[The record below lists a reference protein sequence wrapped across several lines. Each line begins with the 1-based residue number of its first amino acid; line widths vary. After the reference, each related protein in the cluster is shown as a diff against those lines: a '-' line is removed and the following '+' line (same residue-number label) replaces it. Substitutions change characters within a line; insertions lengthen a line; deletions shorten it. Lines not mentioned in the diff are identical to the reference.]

1 VLDFGIARVIN
12 ATDGKSE
19 ETLFDPGKRLRGLTP
34 AYASLEMWNRESPDP
49 RDDIYALACVTYELL
64 SGKHPYDRL
73 SAKTAVARQLAP
85 QRIEAL
91 SRGQW
96 EGLRKGL
103 ELRREQR
110 TASVSQFIKAFA
122 PQSKLRKYAVPTAVA
137 AVLAT
142 AGALAVS
149 ARYYRTAVEDSTLQV
164 LQCAQIPK
172 PVVEQSGGARAAP
185 TAQQQQEIDENLALA
200 GDYMRDVSPTTGV
213 EDLKYI
219 LSDGANSVNDILD
232 SVLSVDPSH
241 AAALKLKGEVADIY
255 AARAKAL
262 LEQRRVNEALDLV
275 RYGRK
280 VLPAS
285 QELFRLEQTVCRAQG
300 PGAAAP
306 SASG

>member
-1 VLDFGIARVIN
+1 MARARRRCSI
-12 ATDGKSE
+12 
-19 ETLFDPGKRLRGLTP
+19 PGKRLRGLTP

-73 SAKTAVARQLAP
+73 SAKTAVARNLTP
-85 QRIEAL
+85 QRIESL
-91 SRGQW
+91 SRAQW

-110 TASVSQFIKAFA
+110 SASVSQFIKPFA
-122 PQSKLRKYAVPTAVA
+122 PQSTLRKYAVPAAVA

-149 ARYYRTAVEDSTLQV
+149 ARYYRSAVEDSTLQV

-172 PVVEQSGGARAAP
+172 PVVQQSDGAVAAP
-185 TAQQQQEIDENLALA
+185 TPEQQQEIDDNLTLA
-200 GDYMRDVSPTTGV
+200 SDYMRDVSPSTSV

-232 SVLSVDPSH
+232 AVLQDRPLARGGAQAERRSRERLCGARQSFFWTR
-241 AAALKLKGEVADIY
+241 VA
-255 AARAKAL
+255 
-262 LEQRRVNEALDLV
+262 
-275 RYGRK
+275 
-280 VLPAS
+280 
-285 QELFRLEQTVCRAQG
+285 
-300 PGAAAP
+300 
-306 SASG
+306 